1 MLFVANLS
9 RAGDNMGV
17 RIIRFVTL
25 LTSVDTT
32 TLLKTILRDNTG
44 SEIELLGLVSELAMT
59 EIFLAAQEIRG
70 GLERLRQVLQPTPFD
85 KCSYSIASLL
95 FPANGISGPPYV
107 PLMDH

>member
-70 GLERLRQVLQPTPFD
+70 GLERLRVLQSTPFD
-85 KCSYSIASLL
+85 KCSYSIASPLL
-95 FPANGISGPPYV
+95 PANGISGPPYV
-107 PLMDH
+107 PLMGH